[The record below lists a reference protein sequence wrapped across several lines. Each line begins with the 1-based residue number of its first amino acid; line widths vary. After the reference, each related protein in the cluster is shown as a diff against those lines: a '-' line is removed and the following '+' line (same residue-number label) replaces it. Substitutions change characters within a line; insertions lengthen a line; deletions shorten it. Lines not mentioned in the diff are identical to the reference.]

1 MSTQNTADI
10 PVLQV
15 QLDTVN
21 QEITYNGTSKVIP
34 ESYWKDTL
42 LPFLYPLWDSD
53 KDKLIMFNWFTNDT
67 YYAKRRRHK
76 KNFSTGEYEWV
87 DYEMEQL
94 SGDEGKAVK
103 DKLVEAFYLIDSL
116 EEQEFNQELARMYA
130 KTASVSPLTIRL
142 SRNFLLDETDWAMT
156 TDAPLTDEEKA
167 RYTAYR
173 QKLRDITE
181 QVEFSTDPESVKFPI
196 SPEFYAKIYLQDYPG
211 VEYLATD
218 DQMLPLARHQLK
230 LFREKIA
237 NYLVIK
243 SITESNYF
251 NALLTEY
258 EIVRN
263 ARNSNHME
271 DNFTAEQI
279 ADQKLFLEELIKKA
293 QDELDKDQES

>member
-53 KDKLIMFNWFTNDT
+53 KDKLILFNWFTNDT

-94 SGDEGKAVK
+94 AGDEGKAVK
-103 DKLVEAFYLIDSL
+103 DKLVEAYYLIDSL

-130 KTASVSPLTIRL
+130 KTSSVSPLTIRL

-156 TDAPLTDEEKA
+156 SDSPLTDDEKA
-167 RYTAYR
+167 KYITYR
-173 QKLRDITE
+173 QKLRDITD
-181 QVEFSTDPESVKFPI
+181 QVEFSTDAESVKFPI
-196 SPEFYAKIYLQDYPG
+196 SPEFYNKIYSQDNPD

-218 DQMLPLARHQLK
+218 DQMMSLARHQLK
-230 LFREKIA
+230 LFRDKIA

-243 SITESNYF
+243 SITETNYF

-258 EIVRN
+258 ETVKN
-263 ARNSNHME
+263 ARESNQVE
-271 DNFTAEQI
+271 DAFTPEQI
-279 ADQKLFLEELIKKA
+279 AERKLFLEELLKKV
-293 QDELDKDQES
+293 QDELDEEAS

>member
-53 KDKLIMFNWFTNDT
+53 KDKLILFNWFTNDT

-94 SGDEGKAVK
+94 AGDEGKAVK
-103 DKLVEAFYLIDSL
+103 DKLVEAYYLIDSL

-156 TDAPLTDEEKA
+156 SDSPLTDDEKA
-167 RYTAYR
+167 KYITYR
-173 QKLRDITE
+173 QKLRDITD
-181 QVEFSTDPESVKFPI
+181 QPEFSTDAESVKFPI
-196 SPEFYAKIYLQDYPG
+196 SPEFYNKIYLQDNPG

-230 LFREKIA
+230 LFRDKIA

-243 SITESNYF
+243 SITETNYF

-258 EIVRN
+258 ETVKN
-263 ARNSNHME
+263 ARESNQVE
-271 DNFTAEQI
+271 DAFTPEQI
-279 ADQKLFLEELIKKA
+279 AERKLFLEELLKKV
-293 QDELDKDQES
+293 QDELDEEAS

>member
-142 SRNFLLDETDWAMT
+142 SRL
-156 TDAPLTDEEKA
+156 
-167 RYTAYR
+167 
-173 QKLRDITE
+173 
-181 QVEFSTDPESVKFPI
+181 S
-196 SPEFYAKIYLQDYPG
+196 
-211 VEYLATD
+211 
-218 DQMLPLARHQLK
+218 
-230 LFREKIA
+230 
-237 NYLVIK
+237 
-243 SITESNYF
+243 
-251 NALLTEY
+251 
-258 EIVRN
+258 
-263 ARNSNHME
+263 
-271 DNFTAEQI
+271 
-279 ADQKLFLEELIKKA
+279 LIHI
-293 QDELDKDQES
+293 

>member
-53 KDKLIMFNWFTNDT
+53 KDKLILFNWFTNDT

-94 SGDEGKAVK
+94 AGDEGKAVK
-103 DKLVEAFYLIDSL
+103 DKLVEAYYLIDSL

-156 TDAPLTDEEKA
+156 SDSPLTDDEKA
-167 RYTAYR
+167 KYITYR
-173 QKLRDITE
+173 QKLRDITD
-181 QVEFSTDPESVKFPI
+181 QPEFSTDAESVKFPI
-196 SPEFYAKIYLQDYPG
+196 SPEFYKIYLQDNPG

-230 LFREKIA
+230 LFRDKIA

-243 SITESNYF
+243 SITETNYF

-258 EIVRN
+258 ETVKN
-263 ARNSNHME
+263 ARESNQVE
-271 DNFTAEQI
+271 DAFTPEQI
-279 ADQKLFLEELIKKA
+279 AERKLFLEELLKKV
-293 QDELDKDQES
+293 QDELDEEAS

>member
-53 KDKLIMFNWFTNDT
+53 KDKLILFNWFTNDT

-94 SGDEGKAVK
+94 AGDEGKAVK
-103 DKLVEAFYLIDSL
+103 DKLVEAYYLIDSL

-130 KTASVSPLTIRL
+130 KTTSVSPFTIRL

-156 TDAPLTDEEKA
+156 SDSPLTDDEKA
-167 RYTAYR
+167 KYITYR
-173 QKLRDITE
+173 QKLRDITD
-181 QVEFSTDPESVKFPI
+181 QVEFSTDAESVKFPI
-196 SPEFYAKIYLQDYPG
+196 SPEFYNKIYSQDNPD

-218 DQMLPLARHQLK
+218 DQMMSLARHQLK
-230 LFREKIA
+230 LFRDKIA

-243 SITESNYF
+243 SITETNYF

-258 EIVRN
+258 ETVKN
-263 ARNSNHME
+263 ARESNQVE
-271 DNFTAEQI
+271 DAFTPEQI
-279 ADQKLFLEELIKKA
+279 AERKLFLEELLKKV
-293 QDELDKDQES
+293 QDELDEEAS